1 MSVLHGNPSSGLEPA
16 TRPAAPWLPTSDDL
30 LEWLWRRRFSSDGS
44 TATCRRCGRV
54 RTHHRVRGR
63 PAWQCDA
70 CGTHVHPTAGTLM
83 QRTRLPLRT
92 WLRAALA
99 LRAYPTISA
108 RQLQTELRVT
118 YKTAWRLRRLIQPRL
133 PSAPLTADELSKED
147 VLDLFEAVVCAQH
160 ATSAR
165 PAFAGRSAR
174 RDTRA
179 LRRRFALGSGRL
191 MPREALEE
199 RILRAACA
207 VLVRR
212 GYGAARMADIAAE
225 ARVSLAA
232 VYAHFK
238 NREDLLLSAIDWANA
253 EGTLAR
259 ERIIAADWSATAKLG
274 AFLDLAVPAGRVR
287 EEHALYMDLWSRVGG
302 EARLRPMVVRARE
315 RWHRYFRAIVAEGI
329 ASGEFR
335 PRTNLDDS
343 VAVIVA
349 LQTGIGV
356 EAVVQ
361 FAWMPD
367 DRARALLASF
377 VGNELGIE
385 PSRLLAFPRRP
396 TRERF
401 DPRPPQA

>member
-1 MSVLHGNPSSGLEPA
+1 
-16 TRPAAPWLPTSDDL
+16 
-30 LEWLWRRRFSSDGS
+30 
-44 TATCRRCGRV
+44 
-54 RTHHRVRGR
+54 
-63 PAWQCDA
+63 
-70 CGTHVHPTAGTLM
+70 
-83 QRTRLPLRT
+83 
-92 WLRAALA
+92 LRATLA
-99 LRAYPTISA
+99 LRAYPTLSA

-133 PSAPLTADELSKED
+133 PSVRPSARDLSREEIF
-147 VLDLFEAVVCAQH
+147 DLFDAVVSVEH
-160 ATSAR
+160 APSGRA
-165 PAFAGRSAR
+165 AIAGRAAR
-174 RDTRA
+174 RGTRA
-179 LRRRFALGSGRL
+179 LRRRVALGSGRL
-191 MPREALEE
+191 TPREPLEE

-232 VYAHFK
+232 VYAHFE
-238 NREDLLLSAIDWANA
+238 NREDLLLSAIDWANL

-259 ERIIAADWSATAKLG
+259 ERIIAADWSATEKLG
-274 AFLDLAVPAGRVR
+274 AFLNLAVPSGRVR

-315 RWHRYFRAIVAEGI
+315 RWHRYFREIVAQGV

-335 PRTNLDDS
+335 PRVGLDDS

-367 DRARALLASF
+367 ERARALLASF
-377 VGNELGIE
+377 VAHELDIE
-385 PSRLLAFPRRP
+385 PSRLLV
-396 TRERF
+396 
-401 DPRPPQA
+401 PPAPESLASLAKR